1 MKRRTVIL
9 VAAAAVVVAAAG
21 ALVWMRARARPA
33 RAFPEEFRFAPVKIV
48 AAYAAMVEMP
58 EADDVALVGDGAC
71 ALKDYFENAGLAVVT
86 NAADAP
92 RTDIVVV
99 SGRGPHDW
107 KALAARVAEAGEL
120 VWLLDVRQMTAD
132 AFRRALAAIPGAD
145 VHLWMPGEYDWVLT
159 ARQAAV
165 RRDLGDML
173 EIFARE
179 SAFEDLSTAMCE
191 TLPELMANYVGTR
204 EEVAPALVG
213 DLRTEIQPEFLVP
226 AEIPTIGWIDP
237 GDVDADINEMI
248 GQRFHSLQF
257 DRRTALEGNI
267 IAHDHGRLAEAFDK
281 WAAAMRSNPHD
292 TLLLGRLHSLAV
304 NAATF
309 MNVGNVKAA
318 AHCYEAMIAIR
329 PTDAAAIEEYGKCQL
344 MLGDR
349 KVAEQAK
356 KRAEELRK

>member
-9 VAAAAVVVAAAG
+9 SVAAVVAAAVG
-21 ALVWMRARARPA
+21 ALVWWRLRARPVL
-33 RAFPEEFRFAPVKIV
+33 AFPEEFRFAPVKIV

-71 ALKDYFENAGLAVVT
+71 ALKGYFENAGLAVVT
-86 NAADAP
+86 NAAEAA

-99 SGRGPHDW
+99 SGTERHDW
-107 KALAARVAEAGEL
+107 KAIAARVADDGEI
-120 VWLLDVRQMTAD
+120 VWLLDVRRMTAA
-132 AFRRALAAIPGAD
+132 AFKRALAAIPGAD
-145 VHLWMPGEYDWVLT
+145 VHLWIPGEHDWVLT
-159 ARQAAV
+159 ARQTAV
-165 RRDLGDML
+165 RRDLGEML
-173 EIFARE
+173 EVFARE

-213 DLRTEIQPEFLVP
+213 DLRAEIHPEYLVP

-237 GDVDADINEMI
+237 GDVDADINDMI
-248 GQRFHSLQF
+248 GQQFHSLQF
-257 DRRTALEGNI
+257 DRRTVLEGSI
-267 IAHDHGRLAEAFDK
+267 LARDHSRLPEAFDK
-281 WAAAMRSNPHD
+281 WAAALRSNPHD
-292 TLLLGRLHSLAV
+292 TMLLGRLYSLAV

-349 KVAEQAK
+349 ALGEQAK